1 MFALETISGA
11 LSTMILLILEEW
23 ALVASV
29 RLAFLILLTGM
40 KEKVTHAQ

>member
-11 LSTMILLILEEW
+11 LSTMILLIRDEG
-23 ALVASV
+23 ALVASA
-29 RLAFLILLTGM
+29 RLAFLFLLTGM